1 MAKQLSKPP
10 TQHIYTVSELNKA
23 SKSLLNDFFPSIQ
36 VEGEISNLS
45 TPSSGHIYFS
55 LKDAQAQIRCAMFKG
70 QNRRLKFTPENG
82 MQIVAQA
89 QVTLY
94 EPRGDYQ
101 LVVESLEESGDGKL
115 RQAYEAL
122 KLKLADEGLFDKQR
136 KKIIPQLPTCVGVI
150 TSPSG
155 AAIRDIL
162 TVLKRRFPAIPVI
175 LYPISVQGEKAKYE
189 IVQALK
195 VANRLKQCDV
205 IILGRGGG
213 SLEDLWAFNEE
224 IVARALFASEIPI
237 ITGIGHEID
246 FTIADFVADLRAA
259 TPSAAAEHAVPDQT
273 AWLQQFK
280 TLESKI
286 TQQLQ
291 RVLGQKTQALS
302 WLKKRLNQQHP
313 GQKLMRNAQRLD
325 ELEFRLVR
333 SIQRRLQYHQLALTT
348 LSNRLQQQS
357 PSLTINPR
365 KLQQAYLE
373 QRLKTALTRKIEKLT
388 QQLTNAGQTLHALS
402 PLATLDRGYA
412 LVTDPQSGKIIRSS
426 KQIKK
431 GDTIQ
436 TRLAKGLITSLIETI
451 HHD

>member
-1 MAKQLSKPP
+1 MAKQLSKPS

-162 TVLKRRFPAIPVI
+162 TALKRRFPAIPVI
-175 LYPISVQGEKAKYE
+175 LYPASVQGEKAKYE

-302 WLKKRLNQQHP
+302 WLKNRLNQQHP